1 MKGVGW
7 IAIVLALLGVTYL
20 VTKDL
25 GALTGERG
33 GKAVLEPLQQAK
45 ETADLAG
52 RTQRQLQDRLDEV
65 SEGKEGK

>member
-25 GALTGERG
+25 GALTGDRG
-33 GKAVLEPLQQAK
+33 GKAVLEPLQRAK
-45 ETADLAG
+45 ETAGLAD
-52 RTQRQLQDRLDEV
+52 RTQRQLQEGLDKID
-65 SEGKEGK
+65 EGK

>member
-25 GALTGERG
+25 GALTGDRG

-45 ETADLAG
+45 ETAELTG
-52 RTQRQLQDRLDEV
+52 RTQRQLQEGLKEID
-65 SEGKEGK
+65 EGK